1 MTIERLK
8 PVETIER
15 VLISSTSRFIAE
27 YEAAVVVI
35 THVWPGFS
43 TPGGFLRMEEGP
55 LSRNAYMLS
64 FVVPEV
70 PRLAGQM
77 IPNYEETGDMVC
89 SLLSLLFGKRFD
101 SHGSVESHGDFRLP
115 RLEQFNSLCIPTLPQ
130 NNHSPRSDIVVPL
143 DLRQVARIWPLL
155 TPEPPYPARVAALK
169 GAAKFYHQALQNAER
184 DAEVAYLHLI
194 TAGEVLTNTHMPESP
209 EYLDEDL
216 RRLLEEVKVKVTN
229 GDAAA
234 KTLANRIRQIKRRF
248 CLTIEDLIDDQF
260 FGGATAKPDRLIFKK
275 EDFAKRISAAYD
287 IRSRYVHTGVSFG
300 GWIAPRRSDETEE
313 VRYGRPPLDDVDFAK
328 TLQWAPTYVGLE
340 RVIRYCL
347 LKFAERH
354 KLFVEA
360 KT

>member
-15 VLISSTSRFIAE
+15 VLISSTSRFVAE
-27 YEAAVVVI
+27 YEADGVVI

-43 TPGGFLRMEEGP
+43 APGGFLRMKEGP
-55 LSRNAYMLS
+55 LSRSAYMLS

-70 PRLAGQM
+70 LRLPGQT
-77 IPNYEETGDMVC
+77 IPNYEGTGDMVC

-115 RLEQFNSLCIPTLPQ
+115 RLEQFNSLCIPALPQ
-130 NNHSPRSDIVVPL
+130 NNHNPRSDIVVPL
-143 DLRQVARIWPLL
+143 DLRQVVRIWPLL
-155 TPEPPYPARVAALK
+155 TPEPSDAVKVAVLK
-169 GAAKFYHQALQNAER
+169 GAAKFYHQALQNAEH

-194 TAGEVLTNTHMPESP
+194 TAGEILTNTHMPESL
-209 EYLDEDL
+209 EYLDKD
-216 RRLLEEVKVKVTN
+216 LLEILDQVKAKVTN
-229 GDAAA
+229 GEAAA
-234 KTLANRIRQIKRRF
+234 KLLANRMRQIKRRF

-260 FGGATAKPDRLIFKK
+260 LSTANGTADRLSFRKD
-275 EDFAKRISAAYD
+275 DFARRIAAAYD
-287 IRSRYVHTGVSFG
+287 IRSRYVHTGISFG
-300 GWIAPRRSDETEE
+300 AWIAPQSGNVSEE
-313 VRYGRPPLDDVDFAK
+313 VRYGMPSLEDSDFAK

-347 LKFAERH
+347 LKFAEKH

-360 KT
+360 ET